1 MQCTPKEQCAPEL
14 CTCGC
19 VVVVVVAAV
28 VVVVVITNS
37 IYISLQLLY
46 FRTTYNEAWFTL
58 LNPSDVKKKG
68 NTTASMGQ
76 STGANS
82 YHLPAFAID
91 VDFESLQH
99 DLPLLAAY

>member
-37 IYISLQLLY
+37 IYISLQVLY
-46 FRTTYNEAWFTL
+46 FRTTYNDARFTPL
-58 LNPSDVKKKG
+58 SPSDVKKREHHCVNGKEHSG
-68 NTTASMGQ
+68 K
-76 STGANS
+76 
-82 YHLPAFAID
+82 
-91 VDFESLQH
+91 
-99 DLPLLAAY
+99 